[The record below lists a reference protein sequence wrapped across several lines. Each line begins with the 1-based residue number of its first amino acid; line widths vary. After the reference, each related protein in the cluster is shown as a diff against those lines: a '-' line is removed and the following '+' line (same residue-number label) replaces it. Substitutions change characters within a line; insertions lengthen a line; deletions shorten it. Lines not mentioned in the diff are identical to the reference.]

1 MDAPWGLLGQ
11 VAAPV
16 GNTLPSP
23 ANGFLDAAV
32 AMAFVDP
39 ELSGV
44 RPPNSLTWSGTLL
57 APTTGD
63 YRMAFAAEDPMQ
75 LEVDSQRVA
84 VVTALPDG
92 WARVGGGSLV
102 RLSAGPHDVRVTL
115 QVTHGGRELARWNW
129 VPPLAD
135 GRVQSSGDWSV
146 VPPMVLRPDPP
157 PVRALP

>member
-1 MDAPWGLLGQ
+1 KPSSARVSRSWPARSWRRAQPAPDLPPHGPWGLLGQ

-84 VVTALPDG
+84 VVT
-92 WARVGGGSLV
+92 
-102 RLSAGPHDVRVTL
+102 
-115 QVTHGGRELARWNW
+115 
-129 VPPLAD
+129 VPPAGSAD
-135 GRVQSSGDWSV
+135 
-146 VPPMVLRPDPP
+146 
-157 PVRALP
+157 

>member
-1 MDAPWGLLGQ
+1 PSTSAARKSSDAATSAREAQPSLRRRGCRDPGRRARGVELSPLQTYRLMDAPWGLLGQ

-16 GNTLPSP
+16 GINLPSP

-84 VVTALPDG
+84 VVTVPPDG
-92 WARVGGGSLV
+92 F
-102 RLSAGPHDVRVTL
+102 GPRRRGLTGTT
-115 QVTHGGRELARWNW
+115 QC
-129 VPPLAD
+129 
-135 GRVQSSGDWSV
+135 
-146 VPPMVLRPDPP
+146 RP
-157 PVRALP
+157 